1 MNKVKLLMIC
11 CVLLAVPS
19 LGQSPQHG
27 SNCSPSG
34 VWYSEPY
41 VLTIIPTGESEFSIR
56 YEPVYDVTT
65 YGYKAWTS
73 WPGHLVRVRAN
84 RYRAQAIS
92 MFTTTIDT
100 LELDGVRGWM
110 ELIDC
115 NKIRI
120 AYDFFAGYFD
130 LNKIPLVDAPDV
142 NYLPSGGLTENYR
155 RMPTKC
161 PACNLSTA
169 PRKLGQRH

>member
-1 MNKVKLLMIC
+1 MTKALVFFC
-11 CVLLAVPS
+11 FVLLAIPS
-19 LGQSPQHG
+19 IAQSPQHEN
-27 SNCSPSG
+27 NCSPSG

-41 VLTIIPTGESEFSIR
+41 VLTIIPTGEKEFSIR

-73 WPGHLVRVRAN
+73 WPGQLARIRGN
-84 RYRAQAIS
+84 RYRSQAIS
-92 MFTTTIDT
+92 MFTTTSDT

-110 ELIDC
+110 EFTSC
-115 NKIRI
+115 NSIKIT
-120 AYDFFAGYFD
+120 YDFFGGYFD
-130 LNKIPLVDAPDV
+130 LNKVPFVDPPDV
-142 NYLPSGGLTENYR
+142 NYLPSGGLIETYR

-161 PACNLSTA
+161 PACNLSAA